1 MDPEQSAKLNLL
13 IATNNT
19 GKLNEFAGLLTG
31 LPIRLLSLA
40 EFENIGEV
48 EETGVTFEE
57 NAVLKARGYALRA
70 GIWALADDSGLEV
83 EALGGR
89 PGVYSAR
96 YAGAQPVT
104 QQKMA
109 ALLNELDETGRRT
122 PAGQVRFRY
131 RHRGRAGRHKFL
143 AEGVCAGTIAE
154 APRGTNGFGYDPIF
168 IPDGFEQTFGE
179 LSADVKGSNQPPG
192 TRIGEN
198 YSIFAR
204 FYGGLT

>member
-1 MDPEQSAKLNLL
+1 MKLL

-31 LPIRLLSLA
+31 LPIHLRSLA

-70 GIWALADDSGLEV
+70 GMWALADDSGLEV

-96 YAGAQPVT
+96 YAGSAASYE
-104 QQKMA
+104 QKMA
-109 ALLNELDETGRRT
+109 ALLNELNETGD
-122 PAGQVRFRY
+122 
-131 RHRGRAGRHKFL
+131 AGRRARFVSVIAIADKQGDIKFL
-143 AEGVCAGTIAE
+143 ADGICAGTIAG
-154 APRGTNGFGYDPIF
+154 APRGKNGFGYDPVF
-168 IPDGFEQTFGE
+168 IPDDFGQTFGE
-179 LSADVKGSNQPPG
+179 LTAGVKDQISH
-192 TRIGEN
+192 R
-198 YSIFAR
+198 AR
-204 FYGGLT
+204 ATAKIIRYLRDFTGV